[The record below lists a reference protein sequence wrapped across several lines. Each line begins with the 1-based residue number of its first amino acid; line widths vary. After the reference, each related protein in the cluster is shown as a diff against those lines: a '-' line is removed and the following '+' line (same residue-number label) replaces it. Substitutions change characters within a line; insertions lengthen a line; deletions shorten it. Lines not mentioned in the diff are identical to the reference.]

1 MFKSLY
7 SRIVC
12 TFIGVVIISL
22 VVAFSFTTSVYR
34 NDIAFEDEIIKG
46 SKILAEIVELTEEEL
61 IENLMVTIA
70 NIDIYTTLYRADRP
84 NEPIGENLFPIDIE
98 TVEQVLSS
106 PHAEPILVDLNFQG
120 IHRVVGIP
128 VTANGKNYALFVQLD
143 FDKEAA
149 NINRM
154 ISTALFVVL
163 FVGSILILLAST
175 YIVNPIKNLT
185 IAANEMAKGNF
196 SVRLN
201 KKSNGEVGKLIES
214 FNHMASEVEKI
225 DKMRDDF
232 VSDVSHEIQS
242 PLTSIQ
248 GFTKAIRDEVV
259 SPKNQKEYL
268 DIIYQ
273 ETTRLSRLGDNL
285 LRLASLDSE
294 HHPFNPSKYRL
305 DEQLR
310 RSVLALEPLWMEKHL
325 SVDLELEES
334 NVYLDQDLFDQVWL
348 NLLTNAIKYSDE
360 NAKIIVVLK
369 NSQKQV
375 EVSITDYGKGIP
387 EEAIPKLFDRFYI
400 VDRAR
405 NRSNSGNGL
414 GLSIVKKILM
424 IHKSSIKVKSKVGE
438 GSTFTIKIPIIKNK

>member
-1 MFKSLY
+1 MFKNLY

-22 VVAFSFTTSVYR
+22 IVAFSFTTTVYR

-70 NIDIYTTLYRADRP
+70 NIDIYTTLYSADKP
-84 NEPIGENLFPIDIE
+84 NEPIGEILFPIDVE
-98 TVEQVLSS
+98 TVEQVLKS
-106 PHAEPILVDLNFQG
+106 PQSEPILVDLNLQG

-128 VTANGKNYALFVQLD
+128 VTAKGKNYALFVQLD

-149 NINRM
+149 SNNRM

-185 IAANEMAKGNF
+185 FAANEMAKGNF

-201 KKSNGEVGKLIES
+201 KTSNGEVGKLIES

-259 SPKNQKEYL
+259 SPQNQKEYL

-294 HHPFNPSKYRL
+294 HHPFNPSSYRL

-310 RSVLALEPLWMEKHL
+310 RAVLALEPLWLEKNL
-325 SVDLELEES
+325 TINLDLEES
-334 NVYLDQDLFDQVWL
+334 NVFLDQDLFDQVWL
-348 NLLTNAIKYSDE
+348 NLLTNAIKYSNE
-360 NAKIIVVLK
+360 NGEIVVALK
-369 NSQKQV
+369 NLNKEV
-375 EVSITDYGKGIP
+375 EVSITDFGRGIP
-387 EEAIPKLFDRFYI
+387 ADAIPKLFDRFYI

-405 NRSNSGNGL
+405 NRSSSGNGL
-414 GLSIVKKILM
+414 GLSIVRKILM
-424 IHKSSIKVKSKVGE
+424 IHKSSIEVKSQEGE
-438 GSTFTIKIPIIKNK
+438 GSTFMVTIPRYDSI